1 MRQRSCD
8 TQNRRCAHRSA
19 ARVRT
24 RHARPPSE
32 NLYRQQDRETCRIPS
47 NHFQLNLRESVCP
60 ALS

>member
-1 MRQRSCD
+1 MSQRSRD

-32 NLYRQQDRETCRIPS
+32 NCTVSKIGRRAASPRITFS
-47 NHFQLNLRESVCP
+47 
-60 ALS
+60 